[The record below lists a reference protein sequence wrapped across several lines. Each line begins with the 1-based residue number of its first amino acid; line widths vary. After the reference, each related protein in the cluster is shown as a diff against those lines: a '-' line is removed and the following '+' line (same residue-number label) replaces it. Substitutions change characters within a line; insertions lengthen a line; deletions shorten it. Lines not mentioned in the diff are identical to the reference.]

1 MLTPSQKGHI
11 NIVAACYGA
20 VLGILCGISVSLD
33 AFTFRQGLLAA
44 VAISFTFG
52 IPYGRFIQS
61 AIGGL
66 AGYVGYL
73 YVVHALFQR

>member
-20 VLGILCGISVSLD
+20 VIGILCGISVSLD
-33 AFTFRQGLLAA
+33 ALTLKQGLLTA
-44 VAISFTFG
+44 VVVSFTFG

-61 AIGGL
+61 AIGGF
-66 AGYVGYL
+66 AGYIGYL